1 MKRFWTYIS
10 SLAPKR
16 TVKDKRSKRNFM
28 LFSIRNKIFI
38 CFIVPIAFMIIV
50 GMSAY
55 EKAAEGMTEKYKV
68 TSVQTVKMTK
78 EYLDMTN
85 SFIQSEGM
93 KYASSDDVGNYSRG
107 KYAHS
112 SKAKHVELSKSI
124 YNDIMAT
131 QMTNPFIQDIHI
143 ITPQGID
150 MLSTRSVGMD
160 GIYDEYIEEMQED
173 GGKYKSWVGVHNTLD
188 ACLNQNDENY
198 ILSYQLQH
206 YSGNAMVVVDVKAE
220 PIREILNEVDLGEGS
235 IVGMVTADG
244 KEILCEKKGENEP
257 GKIEKGENVFSQQGF
272 YQTAYNEAE
281 NIENALVVD
290 WSDEEYM
297 FVYSKSEDSGIC
309 VCALVPMDTVVGQ
322 AKDIRTVTIQ
332 MVVIACIIAG
342 IVGIFIASGIQRN
355 MKRISR
361 KLVDVANGDLTGT
374 VTVRGKDE
382 LRTLADSATHMI
394 HNTSKL
400 VGKVNHATA
409 QLDESAKKVTS
420 VSDVISDYS
429 VNIINAINEI
439 NTGMEKQSENAEICM
454 DRMEILSSDMQE
466 VRDVTRKVG
475 SFVEETEKMIEEG
488 VENVRILKER
498 ATQTASITAT
508 VGSSIEQLQQES
520 DTINGFVKTIASIS
534 AQTNLLSLNASIE
547 AARAG
552 MAGRRF
558 AVVADEISKLADE
571 SAIAAANIKKKV
583 EIIGEHTL
591 ESVNNAVQAEKMVE
605 LQSESVSQVIKVFE
619 EISEKMKLLFDGLI
633 EIKESAEKV
642 DNEKTNTLVAVHN
655 ISEVIGVTAENSE
668 IVHGVAT
675 DLMHNVEKL
684 TQTADAL
691 NDNMQTLKSEIDL
704 FKTE

>member
-244 KEILCEKKGENEP
+244 KEILCEKKERMNP
-257 GKIEKGENVFSQQGF
+257 GK
-272 YQTAYNEAE
+272 
-281 NIENALVVD
+281 
-290 WSDEEYM
+290 
-297 FVYSKSEDSGIC
+297 
-309 VCALVPMDTVVGQ
+309 
-322 AKDIRTVTIQ
+322 
-332 MVVIACIIAG
+332 
-342 IVGIFIASGIQRN
+342 
-355 MKRISR
+355 
-361 KLVDVANGDLTGT
+361 
-374 VTVRGKDE
+374 
-382 LRTLADSATHMI
+382 
-394 HNTSKL
+394 
-400 VGKVNHATA
+400 
-409 QLDESAKKVTS
+409 
-420 VSDVISDYS
+420 
-429 VNIINAINEI
+429 
-439 NTGMEKQSENAEICM
+439 
-454 DRMEILSSDMQE
+454 
-466 VRDVTRKVG
+466 
-475 SFVEETEKMIEEG
+475 
-488 VENVRILKER
+488 
-498 ATQTASITAT
+498 
-508 VGSSIEQLQQES
+508 
-520 DTINGFVKTIASIS
+520 
-534 AQTNLLSLNASIE
+534 
-547 AARAG
+547 
-552 MAGRRF
+552 
-558 AVVADEISKLADE
+558 
-571 SAIAAANIKKKV
+571 
-583 EIIGEHTL
+583 
-591 ESVNNAVQAEKMVE
+591 
-605 LQSESVSQVIKVFE
+605 
-619 EISEKMKLLFDGLI
+619 
-633 EIKESAEKV
+633 
-642 DNEKTNTLVAVHN
+642 
-655 ISEVIGVTAENSE
+655 
-668 IVHGVAT
+668 
-675 DLMHNVEKL
+675 
-684 TQTADAL
+684 
-691 NDNMQTLKSEIDL
+691 
-704 FKTE
+704 